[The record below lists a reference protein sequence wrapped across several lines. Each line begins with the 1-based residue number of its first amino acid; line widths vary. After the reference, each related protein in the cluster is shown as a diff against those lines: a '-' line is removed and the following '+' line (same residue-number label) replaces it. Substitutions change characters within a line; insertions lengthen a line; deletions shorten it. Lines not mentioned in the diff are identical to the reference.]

1 MKLKKYQLKRTK
13 STNDVAVK
21 KIKAGINNGIVITE
35 TQTKGRGQYGNKWI
49 SFKGN
54 LLMSIFFEINSNNT
68 SIRSIDIKK
77 LPNN

>member
-13 STNDVAVK
+13 STNDVAVR

-54 LLMSIFFEINSNNT
+54 LLMSIFFEG
-68 SIRSIDIKK
+68 R
-77 LPNN
+77 

>member
-49 SFKGN
+49 SYGIGFSGKWK
-54 LLMSIFFEINSNNT
+54 INRFWMKS
-68 SIRSIDIKK
+68 RS
-77 LPNN
+77 P